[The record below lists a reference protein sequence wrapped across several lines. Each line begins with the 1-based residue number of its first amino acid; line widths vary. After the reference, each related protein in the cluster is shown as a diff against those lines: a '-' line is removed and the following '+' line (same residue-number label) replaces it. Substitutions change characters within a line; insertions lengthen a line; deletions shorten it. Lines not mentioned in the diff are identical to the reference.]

1 MIAPMAELAARLPT
15 RPPPVATRTVLV
27 SVAAATLGALAFG
40 MAVMLNGLDV
50 SVWLAALGG
59 LALVG
64 FTLLAVY
71 RYDTAVVIGLLGM
84 GFVRYQPAPT
94 DAAFAVIMVVAGAT
108 GRFRL
113 ARVPLIVRWLVGL
126 LLIVNVLSFIDVV
139 ELKEAF
145 QFFFITAYLLVF
157 SVWFAGYLDSRAR
170 ARTVTIIWLA
180 VGVVSAV
187 LAVSALY
194 LPIPFRSLI
203 LSEVDGGER
212 AAAFFKDPNVFGPF
226 LVPIAVIL
234 LEQQISPRVPRLL
247 KLRPLTFW
255 VLLAILTLGVLFS
268 YSRAAWGNY
277 AIAVGVMLIALSI
290 RRRGAQRAM
299 KALIVLLATG
309 AVAAVTL
316 SATGSIS
323 FLEHRAQLQNYDT
336 QRFAAQDFGWNL
348 GWTHP
353 IGIGPGQFRFHY
365 PVESHST
372 FIRTFS
378 EQGFP
383 GLLLWIAILL
393 VTLVIA
399 LNNVRQGRDTYG
411 IGSAALLGAWCGLI
425 FNSAVVDTLHWRHL
439 WLVAALIWASRARA
453 PSVTPREPR
462 AVAIRPPRE
471 PSPAPAVPAL
481 SGSPPL

>member
-1 MIAPMAELAARLPT
+1 MAEFAASLPT
-15 RPPPVATRTVLV
+15 RTPAAATRTALV
-27 SVAAATLGALAFG
+27 SLAAATLGVIAFG
-40 MAVMLNGLDV
+40 MAVILNGLNI
-50 SVWLAALGG
+50 STWLALAGG
-59 LALVG
+59 LALVA
-64 FTLLAVY
+64 FTLLAV
-71 RYDTAVVIGLLGM
+71 RSYDTAVLIGLLGM

-94 DAAFAVIMVVAGAT
+94 DAAFAVVMVVAGAT

-113 ARVPLIVRWLVGL
+113 ERVPLLIRWLVGL
-126 LLIVNVLSFIDVV
+126 LLIVNILSFVDVV

-157 SVWFAGYLDSRAR
+157 SVWMTGYLDSRAR
-170 ARTVTIIWLA
+170 ARTVTIVWLG

-194 LPIPFRSLI
+194 LPIPLRSVI
-203 LSEVDGGER
+203 LSNVDGGER

-234 LEQQISPRVPRLL
+234 LEQQIAPRLPRLL
-247 KLRPLTFW
+247 NLRAVTCW
-255 VLLAILTLGVLFS
+255 ALLAILTLGVLFS

-277 AIAVGVMLIALSI
+277 AIAITVMLVCSSI
-290 RRRGAQRAM
+290 RKRGAQRAM
-299 KALIVLLATG
+299 KALFVLLATA
-309 AVAAVTL
+309 AVAAVVL
-316 SATGSIS
+316 SATGSIT
-323 FLEHRAQLQNYDT
+323 FLEHRAQLQSYDSK
-336 QRFAAQDFGWNL
+336 RFAAQAFGWNL

-353 IGIGPGQFRFHY
+353 LGIGPGQFQFHY

-393 VTLVIA
+393 ATLVIA
-399 LNNVRQGRDTYG
+399 LNNVRGGRDTYG

-439 WLVAALIWASRARA
+439 WLVAAMIWAGAARRSSRSVRRSGAERVLAPKDPPRA
-453 PSVTPREPR
+453 PR
-462 AVAIRPPRE
+462 
-471 PSPAPAVPAL
+471 SPAVTV
-481 SGSPPL
+481 SSHQ

>member
-1 MIAPMAELAARLPT
+1 MTEIAARWPYPAPTVARRTALLSLAAM
-15 RPPPVATRTVLV
+15 A
-27 SVAAATLGALAFG
+27 LGALAFG
-40 MAVMLNGLDV
+40 MAVMLNGLEV
-50 SVWLAALGG
+50 SLWVAAAGG
-59 LALVG
+59 LVLVG
-64 FTLLAVY
+64 FTLLAI
-71 RYDTAVVIGLLGM
+71 RSYDKAVVIGLLGM

-113 ARVPLIVRWLVGL
+113 ARVPLVVRWLVGL

-139 ELKEAF
+139 EVKEAF

-157 SVWFAGYLDSRAR
+157 SVWFAGYLSSRAR
-170 ARTVTIIWLA
+170 ARAVVIIWLG
-180 VGVVSAV
+180 VGIVSTV

-234 LEQQISPRVPRLL
+234 LEQQITRRVPRLL
-247 KLRPLTFW
+247 NLRGTTCWL
-255 VLLAILTLGVLFS
+255 LLATLTLGVLFS

-277 AIAVGVMLIALSI
+277 AIAVAVMLICSSI

-299 KALIVLLATG
+299 KAIIALLATG
-309 AVAAVTL
+309 AVAAVVL

-323 FLEHRAQLQNYDT
+323 FLQHRAQLQNYDT

-353 IGIGPGQFRFHY
+353 TGIGPGQFHY
-365 PVESHST
+365 YFPVESHST

-399 LNNVRQGRDTYG
+399 LRNVRDGRDTFG
-411 IGSAALLGAWCGLI
+411 IGSSALLGAWCGLI
-425 FNSAVVDTLHWRHL
+425 FNSTVVDTLHWRHL
-439 WLVAALIWASRARA
+439 WLVAALIWASTLR
-453 PSVTPREPR
+453 
-462 AVAIRPPRE
+462 
-471 PSPAPAVPAL
+471 
-481 SGSPPL
+481 GSTDT

>member
-1 MIAPMAELAARLPT
+1 MAEFAARLPP
-15 RPPPVATRTVLV
+15 RPAPVATRTVLV
-27 SVAAATLGALAFG
+27 SLAAAALGALAFVI
-40 MAVMLNGLDV
+40 AVMLNGLEV
-50 SVWLAALGG
+50 SVWLAAVGG

-64 FTLLAVY
+64 FTLLTV
-71 RYDTAVVIGLLGM
+71 RHYDAAVVIGLLGM

-113 ARVPLIVRWLVGL
+113 ARVPLVVRWLVGL

-139 ELKEAF
+139 EFREAF

-157 SVWFAGYLDSRAR
+157 SVWFAGYLDSSAR
-170 ARTVTIIWLA
+170 ARTVTIIWLG

-187 LAVSALY
+187 LAISALY

-212 AAAFFKDPNVFGPF
+212 AAGFFKDPNVFGPF

-234 LEQQISPRVPRLL
+234 LEQQISPRIPRLL
-247 KLRPLTFW
+247 KLRALTFW
-255 VLLAILTLGVLFS
+255 LLLATLTLGVLFS

-277 AIAVGVMLIALSI
+277 AIAVGVMLVSLSI

-299 KALIVLLATG
+299 KALIALLATG
-309 AVAAVTL
+309 AVAAVAL

-323 FLEHRAQLQNYDT
+323 FLEHRAQLQHYDT

-383 GLLLWIAILL
+383 GLLLWMAILL

-399 LNNVRQGRDTYG
+399 LNNVREGRDTYG

-453 PSVTPREPR
+453 PAPAPREPR
-462 AVAIRPPRE
+462 VGVIRQPRGPSPPPR
-471 PSPAPAVPAL
+471 VPAL

>member
-1 MIAPMAELAARLPT
+1 MAEFVASMPTRTPAAAR
-15 RPPPVATRTVLV
+15 RTVLV
-27 SVAAATLGALAFG
+27 SLAAATLGALAFVL
-40 MAVMLNGLDV
+40 AVMLNGLNV
-50 SVWLAALGG
+50 STWLALAGG
-59 LALVG
+59 LVLVA
-64 FTLLAVY
+64 FTLLAV
-71 RYDTAVVIGLLGM
+71 RSYDTAVVIGLLGM

-108 GRFRL
+108 GRFRI
-113 ARVPLIVRWLVGL
+113 ARVPLLVRWLVGL

-157 SVWFAGYLDSRAR
+157 SVWIAGYLDSRER
-170 ARTVTIIWLA
+170 ARTVTLIWLG

-194 LPIPFRSLI
+194 LPIPLRSVI
-203 LSEVDGGER
+203 LSNVDGGER

-234 LEQQISPRVPRLL
+234 LEQQISPRIPKLL
-247 KLRPLTFW
+247 NLRAITCWL
-255 VLLAILTLGVLFS
+255 LLAILTLGILFS

-277 AIAVGVMLIALSI
+277 AIAITVMLICSSI
-290 RRRGAQRAM
+290 RKRGAQRAM
-299 KALIVLLATG
+299 RALMVLLAT
-309 AVAAVTL
+309 AAAAAMLL
-316 SATGSIS
+316 SATGSIA
-323 FLEHRAQLQNYDT
+323 FLEHRAQLQSYDSK
-336 QRFAAQDFGWNL
+336 RFAAQAFGWEL

-353 IGIGPGQFRFHY
+353 LGIGPGQFQFHY

-393 VTLVIA
+393 ATLVIA
-399 LNNVRQGRDTYG
+399 LNNVRDGRDTHG

-439 WLVAALIWASRARA
+439 WLVAALIWASAARSSYRTARRSRVQTLPEPIDPAMGLRA
-453 PSVTPREPR
+453 P
-462 AVAIRPPRE
+462 AFVASSR
-471 PSPAPAVPAL
+471 L
-481 SGSPPL
+481 